1 MVFRKTTLFFVI
13 IIASVSLAPTI
24 AALAQV
30 MQSSNYQI
38 ESDSIN
44 IGGGFASSSSYTLED
59 TVGEQATGRSS
70 STVYQL
76 RAGYQQMQEVYLAI
90 TPAADVS
97 MTPAI
102 SGITGGQSSGTTSVT
117 VTTDNRAGYQLTI
130 AAEGSPAMQSG
141 ANSIADYVPAG
152 SDPDFTFTTD
162 TTDAHFAYSPEGVDI
177 VTRFEDSGGVCGI
190 AGGDTSAAC
199 WDGLSTTPE
208 IIASRTT
215 GNHPV
220 GTNTSIVFRVGVGNA
235 AVQPEGTYT
244 ATSTLTLLAL

>member
-1 MVFRKTTLFFVI
+1 MVFKKTTLFFVSI
-13 IIASVSLAPTI
+13 IVSVSVAPAM

-30 MQSSNYQI
+30 MQSTNYQI

-44 IGGGFASSSSYTLED
+44 IGGGFASSTSYNLED

-70 STVYQL
+70 STNYQL
-76 RAGYQQMQEVYLAI
+76 RAGYQQMQETYLALS
-90 TPAADVS
+90 PAADVS
-97 MTPAI
+97 MAPAI

-117 VTTDNRAGYQLTI
+117 ATTDNRAGYQLTLQ
-130 AAEGSPAMQSG
+130 AVGTPAMQSG

-162 TTDAHFAYSPEGVDI
+162 TTDAHLAYSPEGSHI
-177 VTRFEDSGGVCGI
+177 VTRFQDNGSACGV
-190 AGGDTSAAC
+190 AGSDTAAAC
-199 WDGLSTTPE
+199 WDGLSTTAE
-208 IIASRTT
+208 VIASSAT
-215 GNHPV
+215 GNHPD
-220 GTNTSIVFRVGVGNA
+220 GTVTSVAFRVGVGSA